1 MKKPN
6 ITEGEWKSFSSI
18 EAHDLPTEICRIGIS
33 YYVMTDGDPSETAE
47 QDAKAISAVPEMI
60 DALVVARKEIHKLLH
75 EFETHK
81 RPIEKLVK
89 QNEACMQIDEALE
102 SAGVE
107 L

>member
-18 EAHDLPTEICRIGIS
+18 EPHGLPTEICRIGVS
-33 YYVMTDGDPSETAE
+33 YYVMTDGDPSETEE

-60 DALVVARKEIHKLLH
+60 DALCSVYLDYELESVSYS
-75 EFETHK
+75 THNS
-81 RPIEKLVK
+81 LVK
-89 QNEACMQIDEALE
+89 VLAALKK
-102 SAGVE
+102 AGVE